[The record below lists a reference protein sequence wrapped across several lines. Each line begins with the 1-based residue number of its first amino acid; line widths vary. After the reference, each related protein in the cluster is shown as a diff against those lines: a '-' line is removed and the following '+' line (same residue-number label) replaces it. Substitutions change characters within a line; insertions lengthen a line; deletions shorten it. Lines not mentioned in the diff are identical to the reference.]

1 MVMCVHKSECSGLKG
16 ISLYPIHMH
25 ITQNNNKN
33 KQKQKHKNNIKS
45 RITKINT
52 SCK

>member
-25 ITQNNNKN
+25 ITQNNDKKN
-33 KQKQKHKNNIKS
+33 KKNIKT
-45 RITKINT
+45 ILNQE
-52 SCK
+52 